1 MAAVMVAARPVGA
14 ARAAAVADDA
24 EGEDDASPGTTAAGP
39 PGVELA
45 AHSPSRASRQRAE
58 RAEKPVPFDSRW
70 LTPFF
75 ATGRGRQA
83 MSDFRQEKWAAAEA
97 GFSKAAA
104 GMPPGSDER
113 SAARYLAALAKAS
126 QSKWS
131 EAAALFEVLHRENP
145 RLQPYHAYNAARCR
159 LRAGQPE

>member
-1 MAAVMVAARPVGA
+1 MAAVTAPVRPAGA

-24 EGEDDASPGTTAAGP
+24 EAEDDASPGAATAGP
-39 PGVELA
+39 PGGELA
-45 AHSPSRASRQRAE
+45 VRSPSRASRQRAE
-58 RAEKPVPFDSRW
+58 RAEKPVPFDARW

-75 ATGRGRQA
+75 ATGRARQA
-83 MSDFRQEKWAAAEA
+83 ISDFRQEKWAAAEA

-113 SAARYLAALAKAS
+113 GAARYLAALAKSS

-131 EAAALFEVLHRENP
+131 EAAALFEAL
-145 RLQPYHAYNAARCR
+145 
-159 LRAGQPE
+159 